1 MSVFFLPKFR
11 FLLPT
16 FRATRRADS
25 AGKLTLACALAV
37 STLVPAHAAWSQ
49 PAPVAPAAPAAAGSG
64 SAETGSAGAGA
75 AGADGAGTGTGASA
89 ATATASTEVVEKKEE
104 ASASSK
110 FPISGD
116 VRFDTMFSAGTF
128 APGESRRSGFDTIL
142 GYRFAFALP
151 AGFTL
156 AASQLITKTIVTN
169 ADSGA
174 VRPDDTTFGDLFLS
188 ASWAPRITKADGTK
202 APYLLPGGVRIG
214 LGLTFAVPNSRLS
227 RFQGKYGALTP
238 AISLSRPKLFDG
250 RLSLSYSFAVVKNF
264 NKYTNAVVSADEFPT
279 LARPSGP
286 ELAGSDILTSAAN
299 TSFSLRNMVA
309 ASVEITKSLEFS
321 LTYLLFNGYRYYS
334 APDDQYTSVYAKSGR
349 GRADSQW
356 GIVALTY
363 SFDKAWSLAAQAYT
377 VSPPFSADNKT
388 FRFPFYDFRSTAD
401 NYSSVGL
408 ELQRNF

>member
-1 MSVFFLPKFR
+1 MSIFFLPNSR
-11 FLLPT
+11 QLAAAP
-16 FRATRRADS
+16 AMPRRRS
-25 AGKLTLACALAV
+25 AGKLALLAVALSALA
-37 STLVPAHAAWSQ
+37 
-49 PAPVAPAAPAAAGSG
+49 AAPAAWAQAVSP
-64 SAETGSAGAGA
+64 EPA
-75 AGADGAGTGTGASA
+75 AAPSPVATPEPAAKVESGAGTSASSS
-89 ATATASTEVVEKKEE
+89 TATTAAAEKKEE
-104 ASASSK
+104 APASSK
-110 FPISGD
+110 FPISGEIR
-116 VRFDTMFSAGTF
+116 VDTMLSAGTF

-156 AASQLITKTIVTN
+156 AASQLITKTFVTN

-188 ASWAPRITKADGTK
+188 AGWGPRVTKADGTK
-202 APYLLPGGVRIG
+202 APYLLPGGVRVG
-214 LGLTFAVPNSRLS
+214 LGVTFTVPNSRAS

-238 AISLSRPKLFDG
+238 AISLSRPKLFG
-250 RLSLSYSFAVVKNF
+250 GLLSVSYSFAVVKNF

-286 ELAGSDILTSAAN
+286 ELVGSDILTSTAN
-299 TSFSLRNMVA
+299 TSFSLRNMLS
-309 ASVEITKSLEFS
+309 ASVQITKALDFS

-334 APDDQYTSVYAKSGR
+334 APADQYTSVNAKTGR

-363 SFDKAWSLAAQAYT
+363 SLDKNWSLAAQAYT

-388 FRFPFYDFRSTAD
+388 VRFPFFDFRSMAD
-401 NYSSVGL
+401 NYTSVGL
-408 ELQRNF
+408 ELQRTF